1 MDYYYEK
8 IVSREKLKDKY
19 PLLFSP
25 KLYHL
30 KNRTKT
36 PNNFVNNIYFHN
48 KEINEALTKINHKN
62 KLTKQKE
69 NDFKMKLID
78 NGYKKK
84 YVNYQYY
91 NNHKDIYEDYC
102 MNNSKEL
109 NRCKSVNSRSNI
121 VIHPKYK
128 IVPLK
133 IYDYNKSK
141 VDNYLK
147 IIQPIGQSKFYNK
160 IDGFSN
166 FLKLKQKYLNN

>member
-25 KLYHL
+25 KLYHI

-36 PNNFVNNIYFHN
+36 PNNFVNNIYFDN
-48 KEINEALTKINHKN
+48 KEINEALSKINYRN
-62 KLTKQKE
+62 KITKQKE

-78 NGYKKK
+78 NEYKKK
-84 YVNYQYY
+84 YVNYQYF
-91 NNHKDIYEDYC
+91 NNHKEIYEDYC
-102 MNNSKEL
+102 MKDTKEVQ
-109 NRCKSVNSRSNI
+109 RCKSVIEPRKNI
-121 VIHPKYK
+121 IINPKYK
-128 IVPLK
+128 VTPLK

-147 IIQPIGQSKFYNK
+147 IIQPIEQSKFYNK
-160 IDGFSN
+160 LNGF
-166 FLKLKQKYLNN
+166 FKLRKIKAKIS